1 MKAMPRIYEFI
12 ELISNTMESYTTCI
26 FLNDDSDGEGL
37 ILYYY
42 HSLSRNIK
50 KDCKVQNGEGIIG
63 WVFREQKSVLASYFD
78 KRDATT
84 LKFYEKDEDIK
95 SLVAIP
101 LPENY
106 GVLCVDS
113 KKSYVFTE
121 EKEKIL
127 RHMSQ
132 VLVSMINAEKE
143 INEKNVLENLLNLS
157 LNTNEIMVHINDKN
171 EFAKEFLEI
180 LVERLNLELVVFAY
194 EEKNVFFT
202 YNLNNKNIY
211 KELSYDYFDQYGL
224 MGWVLKNKKELFLE
238 KLNRSEKSFIV
249 NKDEPFENV
258 TNFLCLPLISKKNK
272 KIGALAF
279 VKKINEKWI
288 AKEKKTMTLLSNLF
302 FKEYL
307 NKKWVY

>member
-307 NKKWVY
+307 NKK

>member
-12 ELISNTMESYTTCI
+12 ELISNTMEAYTTSL
-26 FLNDDSDGEGL
+26 FLDEESDGEGL
-37 ILYYY
+37 ILYHY

-127 RHMSQ
+127 RQMSQ

-143 INEKNVLENLLNLS
+143 IMEKNILEILLALS
-157 LNTNEIMVHINDKN
+157 LQTNEIIVHTKDRN
-171 EFAKEFLEI
+171 EFAKQFLE
-180 LVERLNLELVVFAY
+180 LLMEKLNLELVVFAY
-194 EEKNVFFT
+194 EEKNVIFT
-202 YNLNNKNIY
+202 YKLNNKNIY
-211 KELSYDYFDQYGL
+211 KELSYDYLDQYGL

-238 KLNRSEKSFIV
+238 KLNKSEKSFVV
-249 NKDEPFENV
+249 NRDEPFENL
-258 TNFLCLPLISKKNK
+258 TNFLCLPLISQKNK
-272 KIGALAF
+272 MTGALAF
-279 VKKINEKWI
+279 VKKNNEKWI
-288 AKEKKTMTLLSNLF
+288 AKEKKTMTFLSSLF

-307 NKKWVY
+307 NKK

>member
-143 INEKNVLENLLNLS
+143 INEKNVLENLLTLS
-157 LNTNEIMVHINDKN
+157 LNTNEIMVHVNEKN

-180 LVERLNLELVVFAY
+180 LVERLNLELVAFVF
-194 EEKNVFFT
+194 EEKIVFFT

-307 NKKWVY
+307 NKK

>member
-1 MKAMPRIYEFI
+1 MKPMPRINEFI
-12 ELISNTMESYTTCI
+12 ELISNIMESYTTGL
-26 FLNDDSDGEGL
+26 FLADDGEAAGL
-37 ILYYY
+37 ILYCF
-42 HSLSRNIK
+42 HSLSKNIK
-50 KDCKVQNGEGIIG
+50 MDCKVQSGEGIIG

-127 RHMSQ
+127 RQMSQ

-143 INEKNVLENLLNLS
+143 INEKKILENFLSLS
-157 LNTNEIMVHINDKN
+157 LNTNEIIVNSKTKN
-171 EFAKEFLEI
+171 EFCQEFLELLIERI
-180 LVERLNLELVVFAY
+180 LFEVVVFVV
-194 EEKNVFFT
+194 EDKIVSFT
-202 YNLNNKNIY
+202 CKLNNKNIY
-211 KELSYDYFDQYGL
+211 KELSFDYFDQYGL
-224 MGWVLKNKKELFLE
+224 IGWVLKNKKELFLE
-238 KLNRSEKSFIV
+238 KLNKNEKSFIV
-249 NKDEPFENV
+249 NKDEPFENI

-272 KIGALAF
+272 KTGAMAF
-279 VKKINEKWI
+279 VKKINEKWL
-288 AKEKKTMTLLSNLF
+288 AKEKKTMVLLSNLF

-307 NKKWVY
+307 NKK

>member
-95 SLVAIP
+95 SLIAIP

-127 RHMSQ
+127 RQMSQ

-143 INEKNVLENLLNLS
+143 INEKNILENLLTLS
-157 LNTNEIMVHINDKN
+157 LNTNEIMVHTKDKN

-180 LVERLNLELVVFAY
+180 LVERLNLELVVFVY

-202 YNLNNKNIY
+202 YKLNNKNIY

-279 VKKINEKWI
+279 VKKNNEKWI

-307 NKKWVY
+307 NKK

>member
-12 ELISNTMESYTTCI
+12 ELISNTMESYTTSL
-26 FLNDDSDGEGL
+26 FLADDSDAEGV

-50 KDCKVQNGEGIIG
+50 KDCKVLNGEGIIG

-101 LPENY
+101 LPENH

-127 RHMSQ
+127 KQMAQ
-132 VLVSMINAEKE
+132 VLVSIINAEKE
-143 INEKNVLENLLNLS
+143 INEKNILDNLLTLS
-157 LNTNEIMVHINDKN
+157 LNANEIIVHTKDKN
-171 EFAKEFLEI
+171 EFAKEFLEL
-180 LVERLNLELVVFAY
+180 LVAIIYLEAVVFVY
-194 EEKNVFFT
+194 EEKIVYFT
-202 YNLNNKNIY
+202 CKINNKSIY

-238 KLNRSEKSFIV
+238 KLSRSEKSFIV
-249 NKDEPFENV
+249 NKEEPFENV

-272 KIGALAF
+272 KAGALAF
-279 VKKINEKWI
+279 VKKANEKWI

-307 NKKWVY
+307 NKK

>member
-143 INEKNVLENLLNLS
+143 INEKNVLENLLTLS

-307 NKKWVY
+307 NKK

>member
-1 MKAMPRIYEFI
+1 MKPMPRINEFI
-12 ELISNTMESYTTCI
+12 ELISNIMESYTTTL
-26 FLNDDSDGEGL
+26 FLADDSDGGEL
-37 ILYYY
+37 TLYYFY
-42 HSLSRNIK
+42 SLSKNIK
-50 KDCKVQNGEGIIG
+50 KDCKVQSGEGIIG

-127 RHMSQ
+127 RQMSQ
-132 VLVSMINAEKE
+132 VLVSMINLEKE
-143 INEKNVLENLLNLS
+143 INEKKIVENLLSLS
-157 LNTNEIMVHINDKN
+157 VNTNEIIVNTKDKN
-171 EFAKEFLEI
+171 EFTKEFLELLI
-180 LVERLNLELVVFAY
+180 ERIHFELVGFVY
-194 EEKNVFFT
+194 EDKIVSFT
-202 YNLNNKNIY
+202 YKLNNKNIY

-224 MGWVLKNKKELFLE
+224 IGWVLKNKKELFLE
-238 KLNRSEKSFIV
+238 KLSRSEKSFIV
-249 NKDEPFENV
+249 NRNEPFENV
-258 TNFLCLPLISKKNK
+258 TNFLCLPLISKKHK
-272 KIGALAF
+272 KTGALAF
-279 VKKINEKWI
+279 VKKVNEKWI
-288 AKEKKTMTLLSNLF
+288 SKEKKTISLLSNLF

-307 NKKWVY
+307 NKK

>member
-12 ELISNTMESYTTCI
+12 ELISNTMEAYTTSL
-26 FLNDDSDGEGL
+26 FLDEDSDGEGL

-50 KDCKVQNGEGIIG
+50 KDCTVRNGEGIIG

-127 RHMSQ
+127 RQMSL
-132 VLVSMINAEKE
+132 VLVSLINAEKE
-143 INEKNVLENLLNLS
+143 IREKNILETLLAIS
-157 LNTNEIMVHINDKN
+157 LHTNEIIVHIKDKN
-171 EFAKEFLEI
+171 EFAKQFLE
-180 LVERLNLELVVFAY
+180 LLMERLNLELVVFVY

-202 YNLNNKNIY
+202 YKLNNKNIY
-211 KELSYDYFDQYGL
+211 KELSYDYLDQYGL

-238 KLNRSEKSFIV
+238 KLNRSEKSFV
-249 NKDEPFENV
+249 VSRDEPFENL
-258 TNFLCLPLISKKNK
+258 TNFLCLPLIYEKNK
-272 KIGALAF
+272 MAGALAF
-279 VKKINEKWI
+279 VKKNQEKWL
-288 AKEKKTMTLLSNLF
+288 AMEKKTMTLLSNLF

-307 NKKWVY
+307 NKK